1 MFGEVNV
8 GHVELGHDENIYTM
22 EIGQWL
28 QTRTPPAHPLQRE
41 LVVKTSISVLL
52 GVRN

>member
-28 QTRTPPAHPLQRE
+28 QTRTPPAHPRE
-41 LVVKTSISVLL
+41 SWLLKHVSVCY
-52 GVRN
+52 